1 LPIYFIALWS
11 NESTFE
17 IEVKTNV
24 ISVPITLEQLIQ
36 AVKQLQ
42 PEERIQVAK
51 ALIDTE
57 LRSDLTALIEEL
69 YARSPDDDLT
79 DEQIIDE
86 IKAVRRQPH

>member
-1 LPIYFIALWS
+1 
-11 NESTFE
+11 
-17 IEVKTNV
+17 VKTNV